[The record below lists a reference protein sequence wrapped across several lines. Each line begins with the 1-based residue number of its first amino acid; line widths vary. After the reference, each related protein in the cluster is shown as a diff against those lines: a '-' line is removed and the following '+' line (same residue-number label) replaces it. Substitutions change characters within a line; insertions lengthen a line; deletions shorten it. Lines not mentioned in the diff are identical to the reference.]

1 MDTGR
6 RDAAPR
12 DRGGD
17 RGGEGSG
24 SGVAGSNFRS
34 ENDFGTSAYVPGDPR
49 ADEGAGES
57 ADGDGSGDG
66 AAGAAG
72 TGSGGPGSGA
82 PLTGSSLDTGDTSSG
97 QNYLLLAV
105 LAAGGI
111 LLGITSARARSLS

>member
-12 DRGGD
+12 D

>member
-12 DRGGD
+12 D

-49 ADEGAGES
+49 ADEGAKAKAPTAMGP
-57 ADGDGSGDG
+57 AT
-66 AAGAAG
+66 ARPAPL
-72 TGSGGPGSGA
+72 GPGRVARAPA
-82 PLTGSSLDTGDTSSG
+82 PL
-97 QNYLLLAV
+97 
-105 LAAGGI
+105 
-111 LLGITSARARSLS
+111 

>member
-12 DRGGD
+12 DRGG
-17 RGGEGSG
+17 EGSG
-24 SGVAGSNFRS
+24 SGGAGSNFRS
-34 ENDFGTSAYVPGDPR
+34 ENNFGTSAYVPGDPR
-49 ADEGAGES
+49 ADEGATGAS
-57 ADGDGSGDG
+57 ADGDGSGD
-66 AAGAAG
+66 AAGIGG

-82 PLTGSSLDTGDTSSG
+82 ALTESSLDTGDTSSG

-111 LLGITSARARSLS
+111 LLGITSARARSLN